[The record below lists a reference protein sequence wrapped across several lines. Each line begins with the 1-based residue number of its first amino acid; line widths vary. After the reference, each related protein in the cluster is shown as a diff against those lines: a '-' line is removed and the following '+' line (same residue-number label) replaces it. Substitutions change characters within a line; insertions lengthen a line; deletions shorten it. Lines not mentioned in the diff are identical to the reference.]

1 MDQEE
6 LDCLLTAVRALCQS
20 FEHSRRDESGVADGG
35 AGVHARRAII
45 NAELAFSCED
55 PRHRFLLKDLA
66 ARAQKNVSCAPL
78 VVVTHEEG
86 EWLRRALTDAVD
98 LLLGVSS
105 WVFEQKAVMRFFTK
119 SVTTKGLNGD
129 SGHGDR
135 VGRLA
140 LADIF
145 QALGLTMR
153 RDGSKELTADMSG
166 FLGATAVIS
175 LLASMR
181 IVNRNT
187 RSISVIR
194 GSFRGLATP
203 IRKTSNGLT

>member
-1 MDQEE
+1 MVDFSLVPPE
-6 LDCLLTAVRALCQS
+6 
-20 FEHSRRDESGVADGG
+20 DEV
-35 AGVHARRAII
+35 V
-45 NAELAFSCED
+45 
-55 PRHRFLLKDLA
+55 DLA

-98 LLLGVSS
+98 LLLGASS

-129 SGHGDR
+129 SGH
-135 VGRLA
+135 
-140 LADIF
+140 
-145 QALGLTMR
+145 ALGLTMR